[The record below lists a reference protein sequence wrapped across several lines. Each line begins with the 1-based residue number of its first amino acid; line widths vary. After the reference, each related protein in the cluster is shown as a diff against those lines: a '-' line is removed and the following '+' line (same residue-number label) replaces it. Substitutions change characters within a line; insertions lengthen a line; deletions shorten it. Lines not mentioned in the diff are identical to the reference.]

1 MILDLNSRRHN
12 NIPPPPKTTDR
23 RLEQF
28 SICES
33 PLSGCVHKK
42 RVKMKNKWHFTTS
55 CVWDIL
61 LNFVLCHIL
70 CIFSNFIKVTWK
82 LGYLR
87 RLNFFYFISSCKII
101 DLFQDVV
108 TNASPQKCK
117 LLGRGA
123 PQDHKNKVSRPSA
136 ICTTNRTHLKSKNHK
151 FLRLQIMTVC

>member
-1 MILDLNSRRHN
+1 MMDH
-12 NIPPPPKTTDR
+12 
-23 RLEQF
+23 
-28 SICES
+28 CES
-33 PLSGCVHKK
+33 PLSGCVYKK

-70 CIFSNFIKVTWK
+70 CIFLNFQLLAKMLNSIKFIKVTWK

-108 TNASPQKCK
+108 SYRVEVPPSRIIRT
-117 LLGRGA
+117 RF
-123 PQDHKNKVSRPSA
+123 QDP
-136 ICTTNRTHLKSKNHK
+136 
-151 FLRLQIMTVC
+151 LQFVQLIGHI